1 MNIYQAQRYAE
12 ENDQFQ
18 GGKFIAIF
26 PAGPKVC
33 TWLDAYF
40 GMFTIEGIEDG
51 FVMVKQ
57 IDDAYPNLLCQ
68 PIEAE
73 ETTED

>member
-12 ENDQFQ
+12 ENDKFQ

-68 PIEAE
+68 PI
-73 ETTED
+73 